1 MRAGSLNSTLSV
13 IYSFDIAYTAL
24 IGSECVGCGL
34 GNYTS
39 TKSLEDGY
47 LEYVSKE
54 TSVMEIS
61 EALDMINKVYI
72 HGKWA
77 LETLIM
83 MSADA

>member
-24 IGSECVGCGL
+24 IGSECVRCGP
-34 GNYTS
+34 GNYNS

-61 EALDMINKVYI
+61 EALDKMNKVYI

-77 LETLIM
+77 METLSM

>member
-24 IGSECVGCGL
+24 IGSECVRCGP
-34 GNYTS
+34 GKYNS

-61 EALDMINKVYI
+61 EALDMMNKVYI

-77 LETLIM
+77 LETLSM